1 MSNSLSAVNS
11 NVAKSGKADYNV
23 EEVQKLH
30 IKALNKLLTSEDEN
44 DDDSNLYEE
53 MKDTWYTKEEI
64 KQQKFTQELQNNL
77 DLINKLGSSNLAGRK
92 FSVAENTKDISKE
105 NMKENQSINVNIEHH
120 ASQQIFKPKYQV
132 KVKVEEQSED
142 DQKDV

>member
-64 KQQKFTQELQNNL
+64 KQ
-77 DLINKLGSSNLAGRK
+77 
-92 FSVAENTKDISKE
+92 
-105 NMKENQSINVNIEHH
+105 
-120 ASQQIFKPKYQV
+120 
-132 KVKVEEQSED
+132 
-142 DQKDV
+142 

>member
-44 DDDSNLYEE
+44 DDDSTPIYQRLTTLSGMGNLQEE
-53 MKDTWYTKEEI
+53 LKDSWYTKEEL
-64 KQQKFTQELQNNL
+64 KQQRETQEL
-77 DLINKLGSSNLAGRK
+77 
-92 FSVAENTKDISKE
+92 
-105 NMKENQSINVNIEHH
+105 
-120 ASQQIFKPKYQV
+120 
-132 KVKVEEQSED
+132 
-142 DQKDV
+142 

>member
-11 NVAKSGKADYNV
+11 NVAKSGQADYNV

-44 DDDSNLYEE
+44 DDDSNLRTTNLQEE
-53 MKDTWYTKEEI
+53 LKDSWYTKEEL
-64 KQQKFTQELQNNL
+64 KQYKQTQELQDNL

-92 FSVAENTKDISKE
+92 
-105 NMKENQSINVNIEHH
+105 
-120 ASQQIFKPKYQV
+120 
-132 KVKVEEQSED
+132 
-142 DQKDV
+142 

>member
-44 DDDSNLYEE
+44 DDDSNLQEE
-53 MKDTWYTKEEI
+53 LKDSWYTKEEL
-64 KQQKFTQELQNNL
+64 KQ
-77 DLINKLGSSNLAGRK
+77 
-92 FSVAENTKDISKE
+92 
-105 NMKENQSINVNIEHH
+105 
-120 ASQQIFKPKYQV
+120 
-132 KVKVEEQSED
+132 
-142 DQKDV
+142 

>member
-23 EEVQKLH
+23 EEVQNLH

-53 MKDTWYTKEEI
+53 MKDSWYTKEEI
-64 KQQKFTQELQNNL
+64 KQQK
-77 DLINKLGSSNLAGRK
+77 
-92 FSVAENTKDISKE
+92 
-105 NMKENQSINVNIEHH
+105 
-120 ASQQIFKPKYQV
+120 
-132 KVKVEEQSED
+132 
-142 DQKDV
+142 

>member
-44 DDDSNLYEE
+44 DDEGSYPVGPGQGAAIIPGHESSEE
-53 MKDTWYTKEEI
+53 DE
-64 KQQKFTQELQNNL
+64 QQKQESLLN
-77 DLINKLGSSNLAGRK
+77 
-92 FSVAENTKDISKE
+92 
-105 NMKENQSINVNIEHH
+105 SI
-120 ASQQIFKPKYQV
+120 AQ
-132 KVKVEEQSED
+132 
-142 DQKDV
+142 